1 MSKHVPEDWRDL
13 SSVWRE
19 DAAGVNAEEIDRYLA
34 RERRQLWLSSGG
46 EIAGLGIGFAAA
58 VWTAVYAPYRGVGI
72 VLALFTLA
80 AAAMSWRLRRAP
92 MPAGAATLAMSLKDS
107 IAREDWLA
115 EQLRLGRA
123 LSFVALFAIVMATSL
138 QLFRLKAFSAAGLA
152 AAGIGCTVVLAALA
166 WNLVLTRRARR
177 RRARLQFLDDRLND
191 RQKA

>member
-107 IAREDWLA
+107 IAREDWID
-115 EQLRLGRA
+115 EQLRFGRILSAVA
-123 LSFVALFAIVMATSL
+123 LSALI
-138 QLFRLKAFSAAGLA
+138 FSAAALLRF
-152 AAGIGCTVVLAALA
+152 VRPLDRAALWA
-166 WNLVLTRRARR
+166 ACAGVVFVVVMLGWNRMLTRRSRERR
-177 RRARLQFLDDRLND
+177 QRLEYLSEGLD
-191 RQKA
+191 K